1 MSVRNTTATTTASAA
16 TSSQTNSGKNRSSSS
31 TIIAA
36 STVASFIVLLIASI
50 LLFFKI
56 TKILRSRRE
65 LKRRQ
70 EALRRAGARGVM
82 NDADLKSQQRAR
94 NGSRRQRNAFEE
106 NEWEGTPA

>member
-1 MSVRNTTATTTASAA
+1 MSIITSSAA
-16 TSSQTNSGKNRSSSS
+16 TPVGTSTVENRSSSS

-36 STVASFIVLLIASI
+36 STVASFIVLLVASI

-65 LKRRQ
+65 LKRKR
-70 EALRRAGARGVM
+70 EAVLRASARGGL
-82 NDADLKSQQRAR
+82 NGKEIKPQQRTR
-94 NGSRRQRNAFEE
+94 NGSRRGRNAFEE